1 LDIAI
6 ELKAL
11 ILGLVEGAT
20 EFLPVS
26 STGHLI
32 VAADFLGFRGEVAK
46 TFEIAIQLG
55 AILAVVWNY
64 HDRLAGVVKGLAT
77 EPRARRFVANLLI
90 AFLPAA
96 VLGLAFNAWIK
107 ATLFN
112 PVSVAVAFI
121 VGGLVIILIEK
132 RGPPPRVATIDEI
145 TWREALWVGVAQCF
159 SLIPGTSR
167 SGATIMGG
175 LLAGLSRHAAT
186 EFSFFLA
193 IPIMFAATAYS
204 LYKARDLLSMADL
217 PVFAIGFVA
226 AFFSALAIV
235 RFLLRFVAR
244 HSFIPFA
251 WYRIVAGLLLL
262 WYFHVNPWTG
272 EVG

>member
-11 ILGLVEGAT
+11 ILGLVEGVT

-32 VAADFLGFRGEVAK
+32 VAADFLGFHGEVAK

-55 AILAVVWNY
+55 AILAVVWHY
-64 HDRLAGVVKGLAT
+64 RARLAAAVSGVGSDPK
-77 EPRARRFVANLLI
+77 ARRFFANLVI
-90 AFLPAA
+90 AFLPSAA
-96 VLGLAFNAWIK
+96 LGLAFAKHIK
-107 ATLFN
+107 AVLFN
-112 PVSVAVAFI
+112 PVSVAIAFV
-121 VGGLVIILIEK
+121 VGGIVIILIEK
-132 RGPPPRVATIDEI
+132 RRTAPRVAEVDDI
-145 TWREALWVGVAQCF
+145 TWREALWVGVAQSF
-159 SLIPGTSR
+159 ALIPGTSR

-175 LLAGLSRHAAT
+175 LLAGLSRRAAT

-193 IPIMFAATAYS
+193 IPTMFAATGYS
-204 LYKARDLLSMADL
+204 LYKSRDLLSVADL
-217 PVFAIGFVA
+217 PVFAIGFAA
-226 AFFSALAIV
+226 AFVSALAIV
-235 RFLLRFVAR
+235 RFLLHYVAR

-262 WYFHVNPWTG
+262 WYFDVNPWIG
-272 EVG
+272 DAG

>member
-1 LDIAI
+1 MDIAI

-11 ILGLVEGAT
+11 ILGLLEGAT

-32 VAADFLGFRGEVAK
+32 VAADFLGFRGEIAK

-55 AILAVVWNY
+55 AILAVVWNF
-64 HDRLAGVVKGLAT
+64 HHRLSGVMKGLWT
-77 EPRARRFVANLLI
+77 EPQAQRFVANLVI

-96 VLGLAFNAWIK
+96 ALGFVFHAWIK

-112 PVSVAVAFI
+112 PVSVAAAFI
-121 VGGLVIILIEK
+121 LGGLVIIVIE
-132 RGPPPRVATIDEI
+132 RRPAPARVNEVDDM
-145 TWREALWVGVAQCF
+145 TWREALWVGVAQSF
-159 SLIPGTSR
+159 ALIPGPSR
-167 SGATIMGG
+167 PGATIMGG
-175 LLAGLSRHAAT
+175 LLAGLSRPAAT

-193 IPIMFAATAYS
+193 IPTMFAATGYS
-204 LYKARDLLSMADL
+204 LYKARNLLSMADL
-217 PVFAIGFVA
+217 PIFAIGFVA

-251 WYRIVAGLLLL
+251 WYRIAAGLLLL
-262 WYFHVNPWTG
+262 WYFQVNPWTG

>member
-32 VAADFLGFRGEVAK
+32 VAADFLGFRGEIAR

-64 HDRLAGVVKGLAT
+64 RHRLIGVVKGLGS
-77 EPRARRFVANLLI
+77 EPHARYFVTNLLI

-96 VLGLAFNAWIK
+96 VLGLAFNTWIK
-107 ATLFN
+107 TTLFN
-112 PVSVAVAFI
+112 PVSVAIAFI
-121 VGGLVIILIEK
+121 VGGIIIILIE
-132 RGPPPRVATIDEI
+132 RRTTSPRVSTVDEI
-145 TWREALWVGVAQCF
+145 TWREALWVGIAQGF

-193 IPIMFAATAYS
+193 IPIMFAATGYS

-226 AFFSALAIV
+226 AFFSARAIV
-235 RFLLRFVAR
+235 RFLLHFVAR

>member
-1 LDIAI
+1 MDIAI

-32 VAADFLGFRGEVAK
+32 VVADFLGFRGEVAK

-64 HDRLAGVVKGLAT
+64 HHRLFGVIRGLGS
-77 EPRARRFVANLLI
+77 EPRAQRFVTNLLV

-96 VLGLAFNAWIK
+96 ALGLVFNHWIK

-112 PVSVAVAFI
+112 PISVAIAFI
-121 VGGLVIILIEK
+121 VGGVLIIVIEK
-132 RGPPPRVATIDEI
+132 RSTTPRIATVDEI

-193 IPIMFAATAYS
+193 IPIMFAATGYS
-204 LYKARDLLSMADL
+204 LYKSRDLLSLSDL

-226 AFFSALAIV
+226 AFFSALAVV
-235 RFLLRFVAR
+235 RFLLHYVAR

-272 EVG
+272 ELG

>member
-1 LDIAI
+1 MDIAI

-11 ILGLVEGAT
+11 ILGAIEGAT

-32 VAADFLGFRGEVAK
+32 VAADFLGFRGEIAK
-46 TFEIAIQLG
+46 TFQIAIQLG
-55 AILAVVWNY
+55 AILAVVWHY
-64 HDRLAGVVKGLAT
+64 HHRLASVVKGLAS
-77 EPRARRFVANLLI
+77 EPPTRRFVANLVI

-96 VLGLAFNAWIK
+96 VLGATFSTWIK

-112 PVSVAVAFI
+112 PVSVAVALI

-132 RGPPPRVATIDEI
+132 RDRPPRVATVDDMS
-145 TWREALWVGVAQCF
+145 WREALWIGVAQ
-159 SLIPGTSR
+159 SLALIPGTSR

-193 IPIMFAATAYS
+193 IPIMFAATGYS
-204 LYKARDLLSMADL
+204 LWRARELLSLADL

-226 AFFSALAIV
+226 AFASALVFV
-235 RFLLRFVAR
+235 RFLLHFVAR
-244 HSFIPFA
+244 HSFVPFA

-262 WYFHVNPWTG
+262 WYFHLNPWTG
-272 EVG
+272 ELG

>member
-1 LDIAI
+1 MDIAI

-32 VAADFLGFRGEVAK
+32 VAADFLGFRGETAK

-64 HDRLAGVVKGLAT
+64 HQRLFDVVRGLGS
-77 EPRARRFVANLLI
+77 EVRAQRFVTNLAI

-96 VLGLAFNAWIK
+96 ALGLTFNHWIK

-112 PVSVAVAFI
+112 PVSVAIAFI
-121 VGGLVIILIEK
+121 VGGLLIILIEK
-132 RGPPPRVATIDEI
+132 RSNSPRLTTVDEI
-145 TWREALWVGVAQCF
+145 TWREALWVGIAQCF
-159 SLIPGTSR
+159 ALIPGTSR

-193 IPIMFAATAYS
+193 IPIMFAATGYS
-204 LYKARDLLSMADL
+204 LWKVRDMLSAADL

-235 RFLLRFVAR
+235 RFLLHYVAR

-262 WYFHVNPWTG
+262 WYFDANPWTG
-272 EVG
+272 EAG

>member
-11 ILGLVEGAT
+11 ILGIVEGAT

-64 HDRLAGVVKGLAT
+64 HQRLFGVVKGLGSEAG
-77 EPRARRFVANLLI
+77 ARRFVANLAV

-96 VLGLAFNAWIK
+96 VLGLVFSSWIK

-112 PVSVAVAFI
+112 PVSVAIAFI

-132 RGPPPRVATIDEI
+132 RAAPPRVATVDDI

-175 LLAGLSRHAAT
+175 LLAGLSRRAAT

-193 IPIMFAATAYS
+193 IPIMFAATGYS
-204 LYKARDLLSMADL
+204 LWKARALLSMADL

-235 RFLLRFVAR
+235 RFLLHYVAR
-244 HSFIPFA
+244 HDFIPFA

>member
-32 VAADFLGFRGEVAK
+32 VVADFLGFRGEVAK

-55 AILAVVWNY
+55 AILAVVWHY
-64 HDRLAGVVKGLAT
+64 HARLAGVVVGIGHD
-77 EPRARRFVANLLI
+77 PRARRFVANLAI
-90 AFLPAA
+90 AFLPSAL
-96 VLGLAFNAWIK
+96 LGFTFSKAIK
-107 ATLFN
+107 ASLFN
-112 PVSVAVAFI
+112 PVSVAVAFV
-121 VGGLVIILIEK
+121 VGGVVILLIE
-132 RGPPPRVATIDEI
+132 RRNAPPRVAEVDDI
-145 TWREALWVGVAQCF
+145 TWREALWVGVAQSF
-159 SLIPGTSR
+159 ALIPGTSR

-175 LLAGLSRHAAT
+175 LLAGLSRRAAT

-193 IPIMFAATAYS
+193 IPTMFAATGYS
-204 LYKARDLLSMADL
+204 LYKSRDLLSLSDL

-226 AFFSALAIV
+226 AFFSALAVV
-235 RFLLRFVAR
+235 RFLLHYVAR

-272 EVG
+272 ELG

>member
-32 VAADFLGFRGEVAK
+32 VAADFLGFRGEIAR

-64 HDRLAGVVKGLAT
+64 RHRLVGVVKGLGS
-77 EPRARRFVANLLI
+77 EPHARYFVTNLLI

-96 VLGLAFNAWIK
+96 VLGLAFNTWIK
-107 ATLFN
+107 TTLFN
-112 PVSVAVAFI
+112 PVSVAIAFI
-121 VGGLVIILIEK
+121 VGGIIIILIE
-132 RGPPPRVATIDEI
+132 RRTTSPRVSTVDEI
-145 TWREALWVGVAQCF
+145 TWREALWVGIAQGF

-193 IPIMFAATAYS
+193 IPIMFAATGYS

-235 RFLLRFVAR
+235 RFLLHFVAR

>member
-1 LDIAI
+1 LDIAV

-32 VAADFLGFRGEVAK
+32 VAADFLGFHGEIAK

-64 HDRLAGVVKGLAT
+64 HARLTGVVKGLRSD
-77 EPRARRFVANLLI
+77 PRAQRFVANLAI

-96 VLGLAFNAWIK
+96 ALGFVFNAWIK

-121 VGGLVIILIEK
+121 VGGVVIILIERRK
-132 RGPPPRVATIDEI
+132 TPPRVATVDEI
-145 TWREALWVGVAQCF
+145 TWREALWVGIAQSF
-159 SLIPGTSR
+159 ALIPGTSR

-193 IPIMFAATAYS
+193 IPIMFAATGYS
-204 LYKARDLLSMADL
+204 LYKARDLLSMSDL
-217 PVFAIGFVA
+217 PVFAVGFVA

-235 RFLLRFVAR
+235 RFLLRFVAH

-262 WYFHVNPWTG
+262 WYFQVNPWTG

>member
-1 LDIAI
+1 MDIAI

-32 VAADFLGFRGEVAK
+32 VAADFLGFRGEIAK

-64 HDRLAGVVKGLAT
+64 HHRLFDVVRGLGSEA
-77 EPRARRFVANLLI
+77 RAQRFVTNLLI

-96 VLGLAFNAWIK
+96 ALGLAFNHWIK

-112 PVSVAVAFI
+112 PVSVAIAFI
-121 VGGLVIILIEK
+121 VGGVLIILIEK
-132 RGPPPRVATIDEI
+132 RSTTPRVATVDEI

-193 IPIMFAATAYS
+193 IPIMFAATGYS
-204 LYKARDLLSMADL
+204 LWKARELLSMTDL

-235 RFLLRFVAR
+235 RFLLHYVAR

>member
-1 LDIAI
+1 MDIAI

-32 VAADFLGFRGEVAK
+32 VAADFLGFQGETAK

-55 AILAVVWNY
+55 AILAVVWHY
-64 HDRLAGVVKGLAT
+64 RARLAAVVAGV
-77 EPRARRFVANLLI
+77 ARQAPAQRFVVNLAI
-90 AFLPAA
+90 AFLPSAL
-96 VLGLAFNAWIK
+96 LGLAFAKAIK

-112 PVSVAVAFI
+112 PVSVAVDFV
-121 VGGLVIILIEK
+121 VGGVLIILIEK
-132 RGPPPRVATIDEI
+132 RTTPPRVAEVDDI
-145 TWREALWVGVAQCF
+145 TWREAFWIGIAQSF
-159 SLIPGTSR
+159 ALIPGTSR

-175 LLAGLSRHAAT
+175 LLAGLSRRAAT

-193 IPIMFAATAYS
+193 IPTMFAATGYS
-204 LYKARDLLSMADL
+204 LLKSWSALSAADV
-217 PVFAIGFVA
+217 PVFATGFVA
-226 AFFSALAIV
+226 AFLSALAIV
-235 RFLLRFVAR
+235 RFLLHYVAR

-251 WYRIVAGLLLL
+251 WYRIAAGLLLL
-262 WYFHVNPWTG
+262 WYFRANLWTG
-272 EVG
+272 DM